1 MQLEVEEKSVKRS
14 VGGVFCCNQA
24 SRKDGVLKEWD
35 VLIRCSNNI
44 GRLMRRVGGGGSYC
58 NHGAREREDKS
69 KFFLINI
76 AKRNRVVGSK
86 FRVGEK

>member
-44 GRLMRRVGGGGSYC
+44 GRLMRRVGGEAVIVTMVQGRGRTNLNFS
-58 NHGAREREDKS
+58 
-69 KFFLINI
+69 
-76 AKRNRVVGSK
+76 
-86 FRVGEK
+86 